1 MIIRR
6 IGVLSVAKISAIIAA
21 VIGLLIGILIFLA
34 SLAGAPM
41 SSPDAMAG
49 SNDAGMAW
57 ISGLGAL
64 AIVVFPIMYGIVGF
78 IGGAIQGW
86 VYNIAAKFVGGVRI
100 ETE

>member
-6 IGVLSVAKISAIIAA
+6 VGVLSVAKISAIIAA
-21 VIGLLIGILIFLA
+21 VAGLLIGIVIALA
-34 SLAGAPM
+34 SLGGAPT
-41 SSPDAMAG
+41 PDSMAG

-57 ISGLGAL
+57 LSGMGAL
-64 AIVVFPIMYGIVGF
+64 AIIAFPVMYAIVGF

>member
-6 IGVLSVAKISAIIAA
+6 VGVLSVAKISAIIAA

-34 SLAGAPM
+34 SLAGPM
-41 SSPDAMAG
+41 SSPDSMAG

-57 ISGLGAL
+57 MSGLGAL
-64 AIVVFPIMYGIVGF
+64 AIVVFPIMYGVVGF
-78 IGGAIQGW
+78 IGGAIQGF